1 MRVRLGGRRPKS
13 WPRVLSPTGRGESGA
28 MEEAHMGPFKD
39 IGVDLADMV
48 ATIEIRRPP
57 HNFFDIELIRQI
69 ADACE
74 ALDKDDGLPR
84 HRAGGAGHGLLRR
97 RQARR
102 RRRRAERA
110 GQEIR
115 DRTGGPPLHRGR
127 APVPHGQA
135 DRRRHPRRGGR
146 RRARPGAGAG
156 PARHLPG
163 GALLAPTSPGSA
175 SIRASGSPT
184 RCRR

>member
-1 MRVRLGGRRPKS
+1 
-13 WPRVLSPTGRGESGA
+13 
-28 MEEAHMGPFKD
+28 MGPFKD
-39 IGVDLADMV
+39 IAVELDKDMV

-74 ALDKDDGLPR
+74 ALDKDDQC
-84 HRAGGAGHGLLRR
+84 RAVVLAAQGTAFCAGAKLGGGADVQDVLVKKSESRPG
-97 RQARR
+97 
-102 RRRRAERA
+102 RAS
-110 GQEIR
+110 
-115 DRTGGPPLHRGR
+115 LHRGG
-127 APVPHGQA
+127 APVPHEQA
-135 DRRRHPRRGGR
+135 DRRRHPRRGRR

-156 PARHLPG
+156 HARDVPR
-163 GALLAPTSPGSA
+163 GALLRPTSPGSA